1 MVTRV
6 RHRPPHGVIEERHL
20 QLDGRRAPLRDD
32 LGEVVEHCAEPAHDL
47 QLARPGMADPVD
59 REGAGLGL
67 GPRRRRRPSPHW
79 TKVQLAGRNAGT
91 RVKGKGPV
99 ACPTATGNGMMP
111 VDRSAVKE
119 ETL

>member
-1 MVTRV
+1 MTCSW
-6 RHRPPHGVIEERHL
+6 P
-20 QLDGRRAPLRDD
+20 AP
-32 LGEVVEHCAEPAHDL
+32 
-47 QLARPGMADPVD
+47 ADPVD

-67 GPRRRRRPSPHW
+67 GSCRHRRPSLHW

-99 ACPTATGNGMMP
+99 ACPTATGNGVMQ

-119 ETL
+119 ETS